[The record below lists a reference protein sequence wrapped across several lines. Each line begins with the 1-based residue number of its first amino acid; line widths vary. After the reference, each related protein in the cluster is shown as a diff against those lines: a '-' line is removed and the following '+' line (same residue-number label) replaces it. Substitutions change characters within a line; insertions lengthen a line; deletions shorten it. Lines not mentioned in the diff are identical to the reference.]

1 MEIGFAG
8 LGSMGAGMARNLA
21 KAGYHVKAWN
31 RTAGG
36 MLSTDRLQIVSSARE
51 AFQAD
56 VIFTM
61 LADDAALRE
70 VLKSA
75 DFPTRERSGA
85 THVGCST
92 ISVALAQELHTQHA
106 ACGVNYI
113 SAPVF
118 GRPDV
123 AEAGQLNIV
132 VAGAEQVIATLRP
145 LFDAIGRKT
154 WVMGEDPQQANAV
167 KVAGNSMIA
176 MAIEAMGEAS
186 VIAGSHGVPVGAFL
200 ELMTQTLFGGRV
212 YEGYGPKIA
221 NGDVTA
227 GFKLK
232 LGLKDLRLATEAAA
246 AKTGQPLPL
255 LDAVREHMKRALEAG
270 MGEQDWSAMAG
281 AMLKGLPR

>member
-1 MEIGFAG
+1 MEIGFIG

-31 RTAGG
+31 RTAGVIPAAE
-36 MLSTDRLQIVSSARE
+36 RLQIVSTARE
-51 AFQAD
+51 AFQPD

-61 LADDAALRE
+61 LSEDLAIRE
-70 VLKSA
+70 VLKDA
-75 DFPTRERSGA
+75 NFPTRERSGA
-85 THVGCST
+85 THVVLST
-92 ISVALAQELHTQHA
+92 ISIAYAEELQKQHA

-132 VAGAEQVIATLRP
+132 AAGPEKVITSLRP

-154 WVMGEDPQQANAV
+154 WVMGEDPRQANAV

-186 VIAGSHGVPVGAFL
+186 VIAGSHGVSVSAFL
-200 ELMTQTLFGGRV
+200 ELMAQTLFGGRV

-221 NGDVTA
+221 KGDVTA

-246 AKTGQPLPL
+246 KSGQQLPM

-270 MGEQDWSAMAG
+270 MGDKDWSAMTEP
-281 AMLKGLPR
+281 MLRGLPR